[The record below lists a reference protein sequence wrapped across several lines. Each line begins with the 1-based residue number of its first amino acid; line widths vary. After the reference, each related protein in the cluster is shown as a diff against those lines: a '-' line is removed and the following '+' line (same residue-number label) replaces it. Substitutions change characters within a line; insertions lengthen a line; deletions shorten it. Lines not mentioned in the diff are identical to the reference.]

1 MAAPTSTLGT
11 RDCVA
16 PEAKRVASWVVPSD
30 LSARAAA
37 ARDSQPYWA
46 LLQAAARARYLRRAA
61 VALLDEV
68 EELAELLARDAGL
81 PRTEAL
87 LAELLPTVSG
97 LHALADHGPSAL
109 AAERLGRVP
118 ALRAGRRTI
127 LLRSPRGL
135 VGVRAAEDAPFAEP
149 ALEVAAAVLAGNG
162 VLLASNYGAA
172 AARLVGALE
181 RAGLPEGLVQALP
194 ADADLAQACDEVVG
208 GPATGP
214 KATMLVLAGAELAA
228 VVPGA
233 LWAAF
238 AAAGRHPAAVG
249 RIVTVP
255 SVAPA
260 LLTALQAAAGRL
272 RVGDPLRPETEVGP
286 LRSEPQAR
294 QVIEAVD
301 AAVAGGGTLLCGG
314 RVTVPGHPGPF
325 VAPVVLGD
333 MPADAP
339 VLRERVPGPVLS
351 VVEARGEDEAIGLVA
366 GHEPAVSVWT
376 GDRRRGERLARVL
389 GADVTWVNDHGFASA
404 AAAVRVARH
413 VAPHQLASQP
423 TRLRSAR
430 WLPYDP
436 MLVRASTASARL
448 LHGRESERLRTLRRA
463 AWPLARTAVRL
474 AREALR

>member
-1 MAAPTSTLGT
+1 
-11 RDCVA
+11 
-16 PEAKRVASWVVPSD
+16 VPSD

-37 ARDSQPYWA
+37 ARESQPYWA

-149 ALEVAAAVLAGNG
+149 ALEVAAAVLAGNA
-162 VLLASNYGAA
+162 VLLASSYGAA
-172 AARLVGALE
+172 ATRLVAALE

-194 ADADLAQACDEVVG
+194 ADADLGQACDHVVG

-214 KATMLVLAGAELAA
+214 KATMLVLAGAELAT

-233 LWAAF
+233 LWAAY

-260 LLTALQAAAGRL
+260 LLVGLQAAAGRL

-294 QVIEAVD
+294 
-301 AAVAGGGTLLCGG
+301 
-314 RVTVPGHPGPF
+314 P
-325 VAPVVLGD
+325 
-333 MPADAP
+333 
-339 VLRERVPGPVLS
+339 
-351 VVEARGEDEAIGLVA
+351 
-366 GHEPAVSVWT
+366 
-376 GDRRRGERLARVL
+376 GDRRGRRRGRRRRRAVVWRARD
-389 GADVTWVNDHGFASA
+389 GARPSRPVRRARRPGPHA
-404 AAAVRVARH
+404 ARRARAARAR
-413 VAPHQLASQP
+413 S
-423 TRLRSAR
+423 
-430 WLPYDP
+430 
-436 MLVRASTASARL
+436 RA
-448 LHGRESERLRTLRRA
+448 GPLRRRG
-463 AWPLARTAVRL
+463 ARGGR
-474 AREALR
+474 RHRPRRGP